1 MFKGTPSIPETYLS
15 SSVAWGL
22 NLRVGWWRQILKKC
36 KFSNQNSG
44 RIVRSTAIAIQAC
57 KSCSRALDATIV
69 TWHIRHTSGISGG
82 FRQLRKQ
89 WPPATSLYATIVTWH
104 IRHTSGIS
112 GGFRQLRKQWP
123 PATSLFVWPVPCG
136 LVGPRWPGL
145 TSQGQGQ
152 LDRGLAGRDYPALVP
167 HSMQT
172 VKRLTPVY
180 K

>member
-1 MFKGTPSIPETYLS
+1 MLTTHTQEWLKGTPSIPETYLS

-89 WPPATSLYATIVTWH
+89 WPPT
-104 IRHTSGIS
+104 
-112 GGFRQLRKQWP
+112 
-123 PATSLFVWPVPCG
+123 TSLFAWPVPCG